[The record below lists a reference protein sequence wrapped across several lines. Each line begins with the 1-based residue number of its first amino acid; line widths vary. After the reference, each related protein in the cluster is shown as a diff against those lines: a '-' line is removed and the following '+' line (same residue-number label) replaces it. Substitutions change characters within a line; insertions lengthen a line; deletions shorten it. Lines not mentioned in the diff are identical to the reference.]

1 MMLRGSVS
9 LLALV
14 LANVAAMA
22 TLLVV
27 YAAPAWADAAP
38 VKQPGR
44 WAQDYVHRAAD
55 PAVRFG
61 TLPNGLRYAIMHN
74 DTPNN
79 GIAMR
84 LRIGSGS
91 LKERDDE
98 QGLAHYLEHMAFRGS
113 TNIVDGEV
121 VRMLE
126 RQGLRFGPDTNAF
139 TAQDETVYMFTF
151 PKSDASALDTGMTLF
166 REIGQRLLLA
176 APAVDAERGV
186 ILSEER
192 LRDTPSYQAI
202 KADLGNSLTGTRV
215 PQRWP
220 IGLVATIKA
229 ATPTRLRRFYE
240 ANYRPDNATIVIV
253 GNVDPAKVQA
263 QLIARFAD
271 WTSAVP
277 ADQLRPGTPKPAAPA
292 AEFVAPGAPDTLSLS
307 WQRPVDPRAETLGYD
322 REKLTELAAATVLN
336 NRLADRAARPGSPY
350 VAAQTQ
356 ETASLYGAAA
366 LTFLQISARPDTW
379 HEALAAVVEEQ
390 RRLVTSG
397 AGDIDLKR
405 ALTQINTM
413 FESAAANAT
422 TRKDSDIADALI
434 SAVNDDQVYTS
445 PAQDLAIARTILAAV
460 TPADISAALT
470 RLFSGTGPVLFRAA
484 QAGPVGAPALEAA
497 LATDQKIVL
506 AARAQQAAV
515 VWPYTDFGAPG
526 VVVAQHKDAALGTTE
541 VQFANGSRLLVKPT
555 TFEKDHVTV
564 KVALGNG
571 RAGAD
576 PGLVHALW
584 STGLLPVGG
593 TTKLPAGDI
602 ERWAQAGGRT
612 IDVELKA
619 DSQAFLLGGTTRP
632 VDFVSEMQVLTAQ
645 MRDPGFRPEL
655 GDKLTAVGPMISGQ
669 IAANAGA
676 VFSLTL
682 HRELTGGTGA
692 TAMRYVDIP
701 YGPDIVATRAADVPA
716 LLKQALAG
724 PADVVVVGDVTI
736 DQAVAAMQAT
746 FAAGPVLPARLGAER
761 RAVMVAG
768 GPEPI
773 VAYHTGR
780 ADQAY
785 YGEYWTRPD
794 YFTDPKASYVAKVAV
809 AVLQSRLIDTVR
821 EKLGIT
827 YTPQTDAV
835 ASVQLAGVGYVGAV
849 LETPAA
855 NFPTFH
861 TLLQGELKDLAAR
874 PITADALDRARL
886 PLIEGRAK
894 DMEGNAFWSN
904 WLPLVLR
911 DPRVRQSVLETQAG
925 FAAVSAADVQALF
938 ARIAAGP
945 APVIVE
951 ARAK

>member
-9 LLALV
+9 LFALV
-14 LANVAAMA
+14 LASA
-22 TLLVV
+22 
-27 YAAPAWADAAP
+27 AAPAWADNAP
-38 VKQPGR
+38 GRADNAPAKQPGH
-44 WAQDYVHRAAD
+44 WAQDYLHREAD

-61 TLPNGLRYAIMHN
+61 TLPNGLRYAITHN
-74 DTPNN
+74 DTPSD
-79 GIAMR
+79 GVAMR

-113 TNIVDGEV
+113 TNIADGEV

-176 APAVDAERGV
+176 KPAVDAERGV

-202 KADLGNSLTGTRV
+202 KADLGNSLTGTPV
-215 PQRWP
+215 PDRWP
-220 IGLVATIKA
+220 IGLVSTIKA
-229 ATPTRLRRFYE
+229 ATPERLRRFYE

-253 GNVDPAKVQA
+253 GNIDPAKVEA
-263 QLIARFAD
+263 QLKARFSD

-277 ADQLRPGTPKPAAPA
+277 ADRLNPGTPKPAHPA

-307 WQRPVDPRAETLGYD
+307 WQRPVDPRAETLSYD
-322 REKLTELAAATVLN
+322 RKKLAELVAATVLN
-336 NRLADRAARPGSPY
+336 NRLADRAARPGSAY
-350 VAAQTQ
+350 VSAQAQ
-356 ETASLYGAAA
+356 ETASLYGVAG
-366 LTFLQISARPDTW
+366 LTFMQISASPEKW

-397 AGDIDLKR
+397 AGDTDLKR
-405 ALTQINTM
+405 ALTQLNTL

-422 TRKDSDIADALI
+422 TRKDSDIADAVI

-445 PAQDLAIARTILAAV
+445 PAQDLAIARPMLAAL
-460 TPADISAALT
+460 TPPDIGAALT

-484 QAGPVGAPALEAA
+484 QAGPVGAPALETA
-497 LATDQKIVL
+497 LATDQAVVL
-506 AARAQQAAV
+506 KARAQEAAV
-515 VWPYTDFGAPG
+515 VWPYTSFGAPG
-526 VVVAQHKDAALGTTE
+526 VVVSRHEDAALGTTE
-541 VQFANGSRLLVKPT
+541 VRFANGSRLLVKPT
-555 TFEKDHVTV
+555 AFEKDHITV
-564 KVALGNG
+564 KVELGNG
-571 RAGAD
+571 RSGAD
-576 PGLVHALW
+576 PALVRALW
-584 STGLLPVGG
+584 ATALLPTGG
-593 TTKLPAGDI
+593 TVRLPAGDI
-602 ERWAQAGGRT
+602 DRWAQAGGRT
-612 IDVELKA
+612 IDVQMSA
-619 DSQAFLLGGTTRP
+619 DTRSFVLGGTTRP

-655 GDKLTAVGPMISGQ
+655 GDKLTAVGPMASGQ

-676 VFSLTL
+676 VFSQTL
-682 HRELTGGTGA
+682 HRVLTGGTGPD
-692 TAMRYVDIP
+692 AMRYVDVP
-701 YGPDIVATRAADVPA
+701 YGPDIAATRAADIPA
-716 LLKQALAG
+716 LLKPALAG
-724 PADVVVVGDVTI
+724 PADVVVIGDVTV
-736 DQAVAAMQAT
+736 DQAVSAMQST
-746 FAAGPVLPARLGAER
+746 FAAGPALPAR
-761 RAVMVAG
+761 V
-768 GPEPI
+768 EPDHHPLTPATGHDPVI
-773 VAYHTGR
+773 AYHTGR

-785 YGEYWTRPD
+785 YGEYWAQPD
-794 YFTDPKASYVAKVAV
+794 YFTDARASYVAKVAV

-835 ASVQLAGVGYVGAV
+835 ASVQLPGVGYLGAV
-849 LETPAA
+849 LETPPA
-855 NFPTFH
+855 NFATFH
-861 TLLQGELKDLAAR
+861 TLLHGELADLAAH
-874 PITADALDRARL
+874 PITPDALDRARR
-886 PLIEGRAK
+886 PLIEGRTK
-894 DMEGNAFWSN
+894 DMEGNAFWTA

-911 DPRVRQSVLETQAG
+911 DPRVRQSVLETKAG

-938 ARIAAGP
+938 ARVAADP
-945 APVIVE
+945 APIVVE